1 MYVSGLE
8 ESEKINRL
16 IERID
21 QLLNVIKMVADDL
34 SEVSDSLKK
43 LASVKTSTGEGESPF
58 QSIQNAFSEDLRNML
73 DFEDL
78 GDYVR
83 ISPKRY
89 LGSDNFARI
98 ASVVRSLGGEYISAG
113 KESHFRVPKRS

>member
-1 MYVSGLE
+1 LYVSGLE

-113 KESHFRVPKRS
+113 KESHFRVPKRG

>member
-1 MYVSGLE
+1 MSGLE

-113 KESHFRVPKRS
+113 KESHFRVPKRG

>member
-113 KESHFRVPKRS
+113 KESHFRVPKRG

>member
-21 QLLNVIKMVADDL
+21 QLLNVIKMLVDDL
-34 SEVSDSLKK
+34 SEISDNLRSLV
-43 LASVKTSTGEGESPF
+43 SVKTPTVEGERSF
-58 QSIQNAFSEDLRNML
+58 QNIQNAFSEDLRNML

-78 GDYVR
+78 GDYIR

-113 KESHFRVPKRS
+113 KESHFRVPKRG

>member
-1 MYVSGLE
+1 MYVSELE

-21 QLLNVIKMVADDL
+21 QLLNVIKMVVDDL
-34 SEVSDSLKK
+34 SEISDNLKK
-43 LASVKTSTGEGESPF
+43 IVSVKAPTIEGESPF
-58 QSIQNAFSEDLRNML
+58 QSIQDAFSEDLRDML
-73 DFEDL
+73 EFEDL
-78 GDYVR
+78 GDYIR

-113 KESHFRVPKRS
+113 KESHFRVPKRG